1 MYISMQNTPQI
12 ITKVYDFL
20 IYLIPQISK
29 FPRSERYLLG
39 ERLETTA
46 FDVLEILLEACYA
59 QNKLAL
65 LQQANIK
72 LEKIRYFNRLCKD
85 LKLTN
90 LHRHEVISKKV
101 NDIGVQLGGWIKQQ
115 SRK

>member
-1 MYISMQNTPQI
+1 MTNEPQI
-12 ITKVYDFL
+12 ITKTYDFL
-20 IYLIPQISK
+20 MYLIPQTSK
-29 FPRSERYLLG
+29 FPRSQRYLLG

-46 FDVLEILLEACYA
+46 CDALEILLEACYV

-90 LHRHEVISKKV
+90 LHKYEVISKMV

-115 SRK
+115 KRCQS

>member
-1 MYISMQNTPQI
+1 MNTPQI

-20 IYLIPQISK
+20 MYLIPQTSK
-29 FPRSERYLLG
+29 FPRSQRYLLG

-46 FDVLEILLEACYA
+46 CDVLEILLEACYT

-65 LQQANIK
+65 LQQANIE

-90 LHRHEVISKKV
+90 LHKYEVISNMV
-101 NDIGVQLGGWIKQQ
+101 NEIGVQLGGWIKQQ
-115 SRK
+115 KRSQP